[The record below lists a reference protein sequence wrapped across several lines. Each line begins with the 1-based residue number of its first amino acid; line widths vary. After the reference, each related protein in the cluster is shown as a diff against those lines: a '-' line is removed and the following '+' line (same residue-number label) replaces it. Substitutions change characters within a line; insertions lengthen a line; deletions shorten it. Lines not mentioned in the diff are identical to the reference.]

1 MSFTNTELFSL
12 LIELVRFDQDVG
24 AGLVTF
30 HG

>member
-12 LIELVRFDQDVG
+12 LIELVRFGHDVG